1 MFQAIAKS
9 SKDLSDNGA
18 SARVVA
24 TINNG
29 HETIYNSVLK
39 TTKIDG
45 KDVVVSR
52 FVVPTHA
59 NCLKIVVSN
68 NSIVQKYLLLQ
79 HVLLYSCIQ

>member
-1 MFQAIAKS
+1 MFQAIARS

-45 KDVVVSR
+45 KDVIVSR

-79 HVLLYSCIQ
+79 YVLLYSCIQ